1 MRCRVK
7 PYLEAWGLHCPTCNA
22 AVVYEFG
29 KLDATASRK
38 GVIKKH
44 MCQEAQPDP
53 PMNEREWAA
62 FAAEMEHEF
71 PQKIDR
77 PAPPLPVAAK
87 APRKKKED
95 VRGLPL

>member
-1 MRCRVK
+1 M
-7 PYLEAWGLHCPTCNA
+7 
-22 AVVYEFG
+22 
-29 KLDATASRK
+29 
-38 GVIKKH
+38 GVIHKLISP
-44 MCQEAQPDP
+44 EAPPAP